1 MPHSMW
7 DLPGPWINPVSPTL
21 QGGLLTTGPPGKPS
35 VQFSSVQLC
44 PTLCDPMD
52 CSTPGLSVL
61 HQLPELAQTY
71 VHQIGDAIQPS
82 HPLSSPSPPAFNLS
96 QHQGLFQWVSSSYQ
110 VARET
115 LSKTFINKTII
126 FNQMRIQF
134 IKICWVQWNEYLERM
149 YSIKV
154 LY

>member
-1 MPHSMW
+1 MW
-7 DLPGPWINPVSPTL
+7 DLPGPWINLVSPTL
-21 QGGLLTTGPPGKPS
+21 QGGLLTTGPPGRPS

-52 CSTPGLSVL
+52 CSTPGLPVL

-71 VHQIGDAIQPS
+71 VHRIGDAIQPS
-82 HPLSSPSPPAFNLS
+82 HLLSSPSPPAFNLS

-115 LSKTFINKTII
+115 LSNTFINKTII
-126 FNQMRIQF
+126 FNQMIQF
-134 IKICWVQWNEYLERM
+134 IKICWVQWNEYLERT